1 MALEVVM
8 ATTSSTISDDK
19 VGIKE
24 KMGISAL
31 EDCYEIQYYETP
43 YIPAS
48 AIA

>member
-1 MALEVVM
+1 MEVVI
-8 ATTSSTISDDK
+8 ATTSSTISEDK
-19 VGIKE
+19 VGIRE

-31 EDCYEIQYYETP
+31 EDCCTIQYYETP